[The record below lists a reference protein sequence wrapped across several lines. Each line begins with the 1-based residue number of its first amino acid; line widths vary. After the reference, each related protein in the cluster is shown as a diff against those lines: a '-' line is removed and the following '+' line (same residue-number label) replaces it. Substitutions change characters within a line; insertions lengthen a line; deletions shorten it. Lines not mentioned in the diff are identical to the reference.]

1 VLLAKTAYTQQQPTD
16 CAGDCVLLPASGLD
30 CRLVVQSPPS
40 SNRRGNKEAKPAL
53 ICVYKLIHL
62 TLCWYGVFD
71 MREELPFPD
80 KVLQTLH
87 NLCATAADLARRGEE
102 VARLLQKDPNEIESI
117 LDRYKSEGFA
127 ESFYDNE
134 GKKRYYLN
142 GRGIIKVCSL
152 FT

>member
-1 VLLAKTAYTQQQPTD
+1 MQPSFSKSRMHLLDKSPYSLLAW
-16 CAGDCVLLPASGLD
+16 CAL
-30 CRLVVQSPPS
+30 
-40 SNRRGNKEAKPAL
+40 N
-53 ICVYKLIHL
+53 
-62 TLCWYGVFD
+62 
-71 MREELPFPD
+71 MRDELPFPD

-102 VARLLQKDPNEIESI
+102 VARLLQRDPNEIESI
-117 LDRYKSEGFA
+117 LDKYKSEGFA

>member
-1 VLLAKTAYTQQQPTD
+1 
-16 CAGDCVLLPASGLD
+16 
-30 CRLVVQSPPS
+30 
-40 SNRRGNKEAKPAL
+40 
-53 ICVYKLIHL
+53 
-62 TLCWYGVFD
+62 
-71 MREELPFPD
+71 MREQLPFPE

-87 NLCATAADLARRGEE
+87 NLCATAADLSRRGDD
-102 VARLLQKDPNEIESI
+102 VAQILQRDPAEIENI
-117 LDRYKSEGFA
+117 LDNYKTEGFA

>member
-1 VLLAKTAYTQQQPTD
+1 
-16 CAGDCVLLPASGLD
+16 
-30 CRLVVQSPPS
+30 
-40 SNRRGNKEAKPAL
+40 
-53 ICVYKLIHL
+53 
-62 TLCWYGVFD
+62 

-102 VARLLQKDPNEIESI
+102 VARLLQRDQNEIEGI
-117 LDRYKSEGFA
+117 LDQYKSEGFA
-127 ESFYDNE
+127 ESFIDNE

>member
-1 VLLAKTAYTQQQPTD
+1 
-16 CAGDCVLLPASGLD
+16 
-30 CRLVVQSPPS
+30 
-40 SNRRGNKEAKPAL
+40 
-53 ICVYKLIHL
+53 
-62 TLCWYGVFD
+62 
-71 MREELPFPD
+71 MREELPFPE

-87 NLCATAADLARRGEE
+87 NLCATAADLSRRGDD
-102 VARLLQKDPNEIESI
+102 VAQILQRDPAEIENI
-117 LDRYKSEGFA
+117 LDNYKTEGFA